1 MTQFQCNPCCPLG
14 FIFGFIHCPLS
25 DGWFH
30 PLSQSGARRD
40 GVSADGARYVEESSI
55 SIFIQM
61 GLSENRLQYPKK
73 MPFPKT
79 HVANSRKCVSFQFAE
94 LQDCAF
100 HIGKQYS
107 SHESVRPGEKLITPS
122 GQRCRKQKLKQLE
135 NDIENGNQAR

>member
-1 MTQFQCNPCCPLG
+1 MVQGETVSQQMEPGTSRRAQSQYSSKWVCLKIGYSTQ
-14 FIFGFIHCPLS
+14 
-25 DGWFH
+25 
-30 PLSQSGARRD
+30 
-40 GVSADGARYVEESSI
+40 
-55 SIFIQM
+55 
-61 GLSENRLQYPKK
+61 KK

-79 HVANSRKCVSFQFAE
+79 HVANSRKCVSFQCAE